1 MDLYLCKRLVPLT
14 SLIFFL
20 SCAEGTSS
28 LAIQKVEFGKTPDGK
43 TVNLFTI
50 KNANGVELKVS
61 EFGATLVSLKVP
73 DREGNFEDIIQG
85 FDNLEGYIKDNTFQG
100 VTAGRYANRIGK
112 GKFTLDGKEY
122 TLATNDGENHLH
134 GGVEGFG
141 KKVWKGEELKT
152 DEGAGVKFTYL
163 SKDGEEGYPGNLD
176 CTVKYILNNDNEL
189 KIVFDTKTDKPTPVN
204 LTNHAYFN
212 LKGEGEGTILDH
224 ELKLN
229 AEKYTPVDDGLIP
242 TGEIA
247 SVEGTPLDFTEAK
260 KIGADIEKVDK
271 KFSGGYDHNFV
282 LPESG
287 NSLTMVCRVV
297 EPESGRVMEIYTTK
311 PGTQFYS
318 GNFLDGLKGKGG
330 KVYDQHYAFCI
341 EPQYYPDS
349 PNKPNFPSCI
359 LRPGEE
365 REEII
370 LYKFSVEE

>member
-61 EFGATLVSLKVP
+61 EFGAILVSLKVP
-73 DREGNFEDIIQG
+73 DREGIFEDIIQG
-85 FDNLEGYIKDNTFQG
+85 FDKLEGYIKDNTFQG

-152 DEGAGVKFTYL
+152 DEGAGVKLTYL
-163 SKDGEEGYPGNLD
+163 SEDGEEGYPGNLE

-189 KIVFDTKTDKPTPVN
+189 KIVFNTKTDKPTPVN

-229 AEKYTPVDDGLIP
+229 ADEYTPVDDGLIP

-260 KIGADIEKVDK
+260 KIGADIDKVDK

-287 NSLTMVCRVV
+287 DPLTKVCKVV

-311 PGTQFYS
+311 PGFQFYS

-349 PNKPNFPSCI
+349 PNKPDFPSSI

-370 LYKFSVEE
+370 LYKFSTEE

>member
-28 LAIQKVEFGKTPDGK
+28 LAIQKTVFGKTPDGK

-50 KNANGVELKVS
+50 KNAGGVELKVS
-61 EFGATLVSLKVP
+61 EFGAILVSLKVP

-152 DEGAGVKFTYL
+152 DEGAGVKLTYL
-163 SKDGEEGYPGNLD
+163 SKDGEEGYPGNLE
-176 CTVKYILNNDNEL
+176 CTVKYILNDDNEL
-189 KIVFDTKTDKPTPVN
+189 KIVLNTKTDKATPVN

-224 ELKLN
+224 KLKLN
-229 AEKYTPVDDGLIP
+229 AKEYTPVDDGLIP

-247 SVEGTPLDFTEAK
+247 SVEGTPLDFTEIK
-260 KIGADIEKVDK
+260 TIGEDIEKVDK

-282 LPESG
+282 LPDSG
-287 NSLTMVCRVV
+287 DSLTMVCKVV

-311 PGTQFYS
+311 PGFQFYS

-330 KVYDQHYAFCI
+330 KIYDQHYAFCI

-349 PNKPNFPSCI
+349 PNKPDFPSCI